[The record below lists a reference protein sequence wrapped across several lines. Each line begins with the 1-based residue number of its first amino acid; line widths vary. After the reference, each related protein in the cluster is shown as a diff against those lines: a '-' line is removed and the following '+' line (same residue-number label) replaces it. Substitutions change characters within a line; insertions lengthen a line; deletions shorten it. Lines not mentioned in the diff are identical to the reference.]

1 MLYTLAWILII
12 YVCYSLCDGD
22 TVSLVNNERYSVARD
37 RRFLLYDVNHGEGF
51 NLRRDVYM
59 RIANAVRLLRKA
71 GEPFILVLPPWGG
84 LYHWKQ
90 PNVRLKWSEF
100 FDVKSLNEFV
110 PVLEFE
116 DYLQEYGTLIDQV
129 VYLQHYKEG
138 WSDDYI
144 LKYDRRECIEG
155 SRFYRREGHLWRG
168 WFFSYDEVRA
178 KKFECISIQGD
189 SETLKKLIL
198 NQYPE
203 TSSIFI
209 DRGEAIL
216 HQHYGDVHYW
226 QARRS
231 MRYAKHLVEIGD
243 FFRESQLESTDE
255 QDRTQL
261 AVSRNDVKNR
271 DAIGGNFLCAHWRR
285 RDFVRAHGD
294 ELPSING
301 AAKQLNDLC
310 EKARVTR
317 IFLATD
323 ASESEVEQLSAM
335 LRVPVLRFKNSTLPD
350 GAVAIIDQWICAHA
364 RVFVGSHV
372 STFSYRIQEDRE
384 ILGFAP
390 NTTFNRLCPDKL
402 NNCEQPAKWTIV
414 YE

>member
-1 MLYTLAWILII
+1 
-12 YVCYSLCDGD
+12 
-22 TVSLVNNERYSVARD
+22 
-37 RRFLLYDVNHGEGF
+37 
-51 NLRRDVYM
+51 
-59 RIANAVRLLRKA
+59 
-71 GEPFILVLPPWGG
+71 EPFILVLPPWSG

-100 FDVKSLNEFV
+100 FDVKNLDDFV

-116 DYLQEYGTLIDQV
+116 DYLREYGTLIDQV
-129 VYLQHYKEG
+129 VYLQPYKEG
-138 WSDDYI
+138 WNDDYV
-144 LKYDRRECIEG
+144 LKYDLRECIEG
-155 SRFYRREGHLWRG
+155 SRFYHREGHL
-168 WFFSYDEVRA
+168 
-178 KKFECISIQGD
+178 C
-189 SETLKKLIL
+189 
-198 NQYPE
+198 
-203 TSSIFI
+203 SSIFI

-231 MRYAKHLVEIGD
+231 MRYAGHLVEIGN
-243 FFRESQLESTDE
+243 FFRKSQLESTDE

-261 AVSRNDVKNR
+261 AVSFREDVKNR
-271 DAIGGNFLCAHWRR
+271 KAIGGNFLCAHWRR
-285 RDFVRAHGD
+285 KDFLRAHGD
-294 ELPSING
+294 ELPSIDG
-301 AAKQLNDLC
+301 TAKQLHELC

-323 ASESEVEQLSAM
+323 ASEPEVEQLSAM

-402 NNCEQPAKWTIV
+402 SSCEQPAKWTIV
-414 YE
+414 Y

>member
-1 MLYTLAWILII
+1 LIFSGPFFLFLFFEILFF
-12 YVCYSLCDGD
+12 YFQ
-22 TVSLVNNERYSVARD
+22 
-37 RRFLLYDVNHGEGF
+37 RR
-51 NLRRDVYM
+51 
-59 RIANAVRLLRKA
+59 
-71 GEPFILVLPPWGG
+71 
-84 LYHWKQ
+84 
-90 PNVRLKWSEF
+90 S
-100 FDVKSLNEFV
+100 
-110 PVLEFE
+110 
-116 DYLQEYGTLIDQV
+116 
-129 VYLQHYKEG
+129 
-138 WSDDYI
+138 
-144 LKYDRRECIEG
+144 
-155 SRFYRREGHLWRG
+155 

-178 KKFECISIQGD
+178 KKFECISFQGD

-231 MRYAKHLVEIGD
+231 MRYAGHLVEIGN
-243 FFRESQLESTDE
+243 FF
-255 QDRTQL
+255 RTQL
-261 AVSRNDVKNR
+261 AVSFREDVKNR
-271 DAIGGNFLCAHWRR
+271 KAIGGNFLCAHWRR
-285 RDFVRAHGD
+285 KDFLRAHGD
-294 ELPSING
+294 ELPSIDG
-301 AAKQLNDLC
+301 TAKQLHELC

-323 ASESEVEQLSAM
+323 ASEPEVEQLSAM

-402 NNCEQPAKWTIV
+402 SSCEQPAKWTIV